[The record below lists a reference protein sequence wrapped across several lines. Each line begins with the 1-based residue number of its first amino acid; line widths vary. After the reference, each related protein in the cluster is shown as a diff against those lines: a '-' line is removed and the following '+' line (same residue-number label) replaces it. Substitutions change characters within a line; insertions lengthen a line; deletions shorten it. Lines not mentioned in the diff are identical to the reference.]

1 MSSALYDLAAASES
15 LRQSARA
22 WMLLGLAALVGA
34 GLFSLLLVL
43 ARTPAIQQLIP
54 LVDFFRVA
62 LVIHVNLSVL
72 IWLLSMAGVFWSLA
86 CRNDAPRWDRFS
98 FWLAALGTAIIV
110 ISPFV
115 GATEPLMSNY
125 VPVLRHPV
133 FYVGLGSFTAGIFL
147 HLLRC
152 GLDHHRR
159 WAADAGNLSG
169 SGALRVGIRL
179 SAWVTAAAVL
189 SFLASLAGIP
199 ADMDGEA
206 YFEFLFWGG
215 GHVLQF
221 THTLLM
227 MVTWVL
233 LANAGGYRFILS
245 PRITT
250 VFLILLALPVIT
262 VPFLYLAH
270 EVISPGHRL
279 AFTELMKYGGLSC
292 IPLGLAIAVSM
303 RSHSGQGGEAR
314 YMRSALWS
322 SAVLFATGGVLGFTI
337 SGLDI
342 VIPAH
347 YHGSTVGV
355 TIAFMGFCYYLLPRL
370 GFGPVPQKLAT
381 WQPILYGGGQLLHI
395 IGLAWSGGYGVQRKT
410 AGLEQ
415 GVDRLGEIAGM
426 GLMGLGGLIS
436 VVGGLLFLIAAWR
449 SIRAPAVR

>member
-1 MSSALYDLAAASES
+1 
-15 LRQSARA
+15 
-22 WMLLGLAALVGA
+22 
-34 GLFSLLLVL
+34 
-43 ARTPAIQQLIP
+43 
-54 LVDFFRVA
+54 
-62 LVIHVNLSVL
+62 
-72 IWLLSMAGVFWSLA
+72 
-86 CRNDAPRWDRFS
+86 
-98 FWLAALGTAIIV
+98 
-110 ISPFV
+110 
-115 GATEPLMSNY
+115 
-125 VPVLRHPV
+125 
-133 FYVGLGSFTAGIFL
+133 
-147 HLLRC
+147 
-152 GLDHHRR
+152 
-159 WAADAGNLSG
+159 
-169 SGALRVGIRL
+169 
-179 SAWVTAAAVL
+179 
-189 SFLASLAGIP
+189 
-199 ADMDGEA
+199 MDGEA

-314 YMRSALWS
+314 YLRSALWS